1 MEVRSDYPVTVFWVW
16 DTIWLLSQGLWP
28 AGCLGDVII
37 LLLFYDPVT
46 RSPLSFTRDLIDAS
60 SFFFSC
66 VFHFW
71 ILRINYVLTWTGV
84 DEL

>member
-1 MEVRSDYPVTVFWVW
+1 MEGSWTEVV
-16 DTIWLLSQGLWP
+16 ILLLFSGFGTLSSYCLKACGLQN
-28 AGCLGDVII
+28 VI

-60 SFFFSC
+60 SFFFLS

-71 ILRINYVLTWTGV
+71 ILRINYVLTGTGV